1 MREPSVYSGIVKK
14 NANPNYEE
22 LKGSINFRGT
32 LDELENHFVLIE
44 LRAERKYVY
53 KLVSLRGISQTLYL
67 KSTIKL
73 YDAKEIKDLKSK
85 LMSNY
90 HGESSNK
97 EPKPL
102 LIDENK
108 PSNDNNDENFNNND
122 DENNI
127 LNKDMDILDRRPS
140 MNELDEAEEEDDD
153 ELLQEDKN
161 TIYVILEGRVNLN
174 NMPRF
179 KQKGELIRFKKNE
192 RYLIVL
198 VNRVES
204 VMAPD
209 DRNRIDSFVSVNWG
223 GNEKFSQVFYDSNQP
238 DFNEVFYFTFLKI
251 FS

>member
-1 MREPSVYSGIVKK
+1 M
-14 NANPNYEE
+14 
-22 LKGSINFRGT
+22 NFRGT

-73 YDAKEIKDLKSK
+73 YDAKEIKDIKSK
-85 LMSNY
+85 LMA
-90 HGESSNK
+90 HPPGESSYK
-97 EPKPL
+97 EPKTL
-102 LIDENK
+102 LNEGNQFNNEN
-108 PSNDNNDENFNNND
+108 NLNDDNNIND

-127 LNKDMDILDRRPS
+127 LNKDIDILDRRPS
-140 MNELDEAEEEDDD
+140 MNDLDEAEEEDDD

-198 VNRVES
+198 INRVES

-238 DFNEVFYFTFLKI
+238 DFNEVIFFIFVLKYTI
-251 FS
+251 IEILN